1 MFSIRDYK
9 YFNDIYV
16 FNVENYIWIKLDV
29 SGIFFV
35 SRSGCI
41 MVVMSDSY
49 RVTVYGGYSK
59 EKVKRDVDK
68 GIIYVDMI
76 ILMFEGENKYKMV
89 FLY

>member
-1 MFSIRDYK
+1 MIRDYK

-35 SRSGCI
+35 LWLGCI
-41 MVVMSDSY
+41 MVVMLDSY
-49 RVTVYGGYSK
+49 RVMVYGGYSK